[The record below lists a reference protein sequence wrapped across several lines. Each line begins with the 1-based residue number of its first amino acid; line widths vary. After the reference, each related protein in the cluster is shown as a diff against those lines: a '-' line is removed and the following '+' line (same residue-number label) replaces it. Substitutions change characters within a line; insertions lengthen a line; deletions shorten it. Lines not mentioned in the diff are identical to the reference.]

1 MSKSAVERQAEFRK
15 KNKGKFKR
23 LDTLIS
29 IKAFNLLN
37 TNANVQGLTK
47 SAYIEELLYSK
58 DNQPKNGFNRNYD
71 GNSKDFWLILS
82 RILSKDRSRIS
93 NELKRACNALTI
105 TRKKNGQF
113 YSDSDRLK
121 VCQWLKDNHT

>member
-23 LDTLIS
+23 LDTLLS
-29 IKAFNLLN
+29 IEAFNLLH
-37 TNANVQGLTK
+37 TNASEQGLTK
-47 SAYIEELLYSK
+47 SAYIEKLLYNK
-58 DNQPKNGFNRNYD
+58 DNRAKADVSLNYD

-113 YSDSDRLK
+113 YFNADRLA
-121 VCQWLKDNHT
+121 VCEWLVNN